1 MRILALDPG
10 SVRLGL
16 ALSDSAGS
24 LAFPLEIL
32 QRDQGEAWLRHLAEI
47 IRERGVELL
56 VVGLPLSLRGER
68 GPAAEEAEALAG
80 RLREALP
87 VPVVTWDER
96 LSSAQVER
104 TMREAGMSS
113 RERRGAADAAAAAVF
128 LQSYLDC
135 HGCQDQA
142 HEACDC

>member
-16 ALSDSAGS
+16 AISDSAGS

-32 QRDQGEAWLRHLAEI
+32 RREDGEGWLGRLAEI

-56 VVGLPLSLRGER
+56 VVGLPLSLSGER
-68 GPAAEEAEALAG
+68 GPAAEQAEALAEQ
-80 RLREALP
+80 LREALP

-104 TMREAGMSS
+104 AMREAGLSA
-113 RERRGAADAAAAAVF
+113 RERRGAVDAAAAAVI
-128 LQSYLDC
+128 LQSYLDA
-135 HGCQDQA
+135 HGT
-142 HEACDC
+142 HEEET